1 MRLTDGAGR
10 AALAPVGHL
19 ALGATTTTKKV
30 DAMTHSMTAFASRTG
45 SLGTLSWSWEMRGVN
60 ARGLDLRL
68 RLPDGIEGLEA
79 ALRAALT
86 SALGRGNV
94 TVNLRLSREDVV
106 GTLAVDEAQL
116 DAVLRAL
123 DQVQEQAFAMG
134 VTLGQPTAAD
144 VLAQRGVVIAA
155 KPEDATDSLAKALL
169 ADIAPLIKDFV
180 AMRAQEGAA
189 LAAVLAVQID
199 QIGALTEAASQAAQ
213 ARAPQVRANLTNALQ
228 RVLEYIAEV
237 DETRLA
243 QELAVLA
250 VKSDVTEEIDRL
262 KAHVGAARDLLA
274 IDQPSGRKLDFLS
287 QEFNREANTLCA
299 KAQAAPL
306 TAIGLDLKAVIDQMR
321 EQIQNVE

>member
-1 MRLTDGAGR
+1 LVR
-10 AALAPVGHL
+10 ATLAPVGDL

-45 SLGTLSWSWEMRGVN
+45 SLGPLSWSWEMRGVN

-68 RLPDGIEGLEA
+68 RLPEGIDGLET
-79 ALRAALT
+79 ALRATLT

-94 TVNLRLSREDVV
+94 TVNLRLMREDTV

-116 DAVLRAL
+116 DAVLQAL
-123 DQVQEQAFAMG
+123 DQVQERAFAMG

-144 VLAQRGVVIAA
+144 VLAQRGVVITA
-155 KPEDATDSLAKALL
+155 KPEDASDALAKALL
-169 ADIAPLIKDFV
+169 ADIAPLVKDFV

-189 LAAVLAVQID
+189 LEAVLAAQID
-199 QIGALTEAASQAAQ
+199 QIGTLTEDAARAAQ

-228 RVLEYIAEV
+228 RVMEDVAEV
-237 DETRLA
+237 DEARLA

-274 IDQPSGRKLDFLS
+274 TSQPTGRKLDFLS

-299 KAQAAPL
+299 KAQSAPL